1 MLCTEHCEVSAF
13 LTFSP
18 QSQDIPKAKM
28 APSPSNFH
36 HLPQKWCLHVFWGK
50 QLFWDVSPTREALPW
65 SAVPAA
71 LRMLGI
77 NTETLNMTSYLTGS
91 QRNKQQTVMTFTWQ
105 MISVKC
111 VLLSFLHVAVSA
123 SGHNSYS
130 YLRVQ
135 SWCAAPASGVRRG
148 TVLSQSQLEGS
159 LEDILVLLPDCLNRR
174 LQEAA
179 LVQKQKLGKE
189 SK

>member
-13 LTFSP
+13 QTFSP
-18 QSQDIPKAKM
+18 QSQKPKCSP
-28 APSPSNFH
+28 PSPSHFH

-65 SAVPAA
+65 SAVPAP

-91 QRNKQQTVMTFTWQ
+91 QRNKQQTAMTFTWQ
-105 MISVKC
+105 MILVKWRA
-111 VLLSFLHVAVSA
+111 VLLSFLHVAMSA

-130 YLRVQ
+130 YLQVP
-135 SWCAAPASGVRRG
+135 SWCAAPAFGVRRG

-159 LEDILVLLPDCLNRR
+159 LEDFLVLLSR
-174 LQEAA
+174 LP
-179 LVQKQKLGKE
+179 
-189 SK
+189 